1 MSETVSLIEAI
12 EGLAE
17 SVVQTSEVLVS
28 ICKSL
33 ERQESDIKSLVS
45 DLSKS
50 EEKSDSIF
58 ESVAEQIMSVEFLN
72 VNPDYLLDIAR
83 QIDGI
88 SDLIER
94 AGLLFQYLGNFSDQ
108 EILALLNDV
117 SIQIQKIIIDVIE
130 CLKRL
135 ESGEGNV
142 NDFTEILSEREKAVD
157 ALREELN
164 SRLVT
169 DNEITIEQKIWLKEI
184 FADLDQIADLGRDLG
199 IVFRVVGVKLQKQR
213 TLTLKNSFR

>member
-17 SVVQTSEVLVS
+17 SVVQTSEVLVL